1 MELVFDITQSFSDDM
16 AGLPLVQ
23 KEAISNQINLIS
35 KSLLNGQVEFKQN
48 SLIPY
53 NFNLKGGLDSSLYLI
68 KADKDKRM
76 VVSVDED
83 PVFDKITLTLFR
95 LADRNTADE
104 IYKEVG
110 ENIYKELG
118 TSPYFSIYE

>member
-1 MELVFDITQSFSDDM
+1 MELAFDITQSFSDDM
-16 AGLPLVQ
+16 AGLPPVQ

-48 SLIPY
+48 SSIPY
-53 NFNLKGGLDSSLYLI
+53 IFNLKGGLDSSLYLI
-68 KADKDKRM
+68 KADTDKRM

-110 ENIYKELG
+110 ENIY
-118 TSPYFSIYE
+118 